1 MEETNLIV
9 SLIFVAIYAL
19 IWLAPLLI
27 ISKSSKTS
35 GSEKI
40 AWIIA
45 MLFVSWG
52 AFVFYLLLA
61 PLKKR

>member
-9 SLIFVAIYAL
+9 SLIILAIYAL

>member
-9 SLIFVAIYAL
+9 SLIIVAIYAL